1 MVASHT
7 SGDEALMRLVITVR
21 PARSPPNTIR
31 ARSTESC
38 ARLPAV
44 TEPMNGLSL

>member
-1 MVASHT
+1 
-7 SGDEALMRLVITVR
+7 MRLVITVR
-21 PARSPPNTIR
+21 PARSPPNAIR